1 MRLIQA
7 QNLRRCHYGN
17 SSREAARLT
26 AAPSSGTLT
35 SARATPAGWHLQGC
49 PPHPALSPH
58 VAGTPRG
65 ARGCGCHRGAMPA
78 RVTHH
83 KGPKSS
89 SSAPKKTGNPSP
101 AAPGGAVPAL
111 THAPGRCPLHSAPGQ
126 SWMWPPPPKEK
137 HSKATLKGAVS
148 KRKTFL
154 PSPPRHDEGPR
165 DAGCPS
171 LPRAGCWL
179 QPQKG
184 H

>member
-26 AAPSSGTLT
+26 AAPSSDTLT

-49 PPHPALSPH
+49 PPTRRCPHTWRGHPGPH
-58 VAGTPRG
+58 GAG
-65 ARGCGCHRGAMPA
+65 GCHRGAMPGH
-78 RVTHH
+78 VTHH

-89 SSAPKKTGNPSP
+89 SSTPKKAGNPSP

-126 SWMWPPPPKEK
+126 SWTWPPPKKKTP
-137 HSKATLKGAVS
+137 SKATLKGAVS

-154 PSPPRHDEGPR
+154 PSPPRRDEGPC